1 MVFYKQKPAYL
12 IYTTKSYRY
21 KKKRKEK
28 NMKTMI
34 KKYLLA
40 VIAFA
45 LAMCFMPTTAKA
57 DEEFEMGIVRMNL
70 AKNSM
75 ALSGRKM

>member
-1 MVFYKQKPAYL
+1 
-12 IYTTKSYRY
+12 
-21 KKKRKEK
+21 
-28 NMKTMI
+28 MKTMI